1 MVRKIFIKV
10 KVKKNRKKI
19 SDRNFENGHLFLS
32 NSQKWIQNFFK
43 KHCGGVG
50 GKPH

>member
-19 SDRNFENGHLFLS
+19 SDRNFENGQLFLS
-32 NSQKWIQNFFK
+32 NFQKWIQNFFK
-43 KHCGGVG
+43 KT
-50 GKPH
+50 

>member
-19 SDRNFENGHLFLS
+19 SDPNFENGHLFFVQFS
-32 NSQKWIQNFFK
+32 KMDPEFFQKNFIF
-43 KHCGGVG
+43 HFR
-50 GKPH
+50 P